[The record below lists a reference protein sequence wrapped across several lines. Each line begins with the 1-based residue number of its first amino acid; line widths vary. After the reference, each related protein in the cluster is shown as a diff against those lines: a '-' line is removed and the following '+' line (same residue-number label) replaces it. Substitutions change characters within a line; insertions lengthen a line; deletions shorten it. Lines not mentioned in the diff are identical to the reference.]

1 MIWTNES
8 NQMGQPA
15 ATQGSMVVGVDTHI
29 VMVPSPGGPIPTPL
43 PHPFSGQIDGGT
55 VQTVKIMGKPAAVV
69 DSQATN
75 SPSHIATP
83 PGTSFQVPP
92 QNKSTIKVGSA
103 TVKIGGKQ
111 AARNGDLSVDCDDIT
126 PTAPKGQVIAAGT
139 VMIG

>member
-1 MIWTNES
+1 MKNE
-8 NQMGQPA
+8 MGQPA
-15 ATQGSMVVGVDTHI
+15 ATQGSLVVGVDTHI

-43 PHPFSGQIDGGT
+43 PHPFSGTIDGGT

-83 PGTSFQVPP
+83 PGTSFQAPP

-111 AARNGDLSVDCDDIT
+111 AARNGDLSVDCDDLT

>member
-1 MIWTNES
+1 
-8 NQMGQPA
+8 MGQPA
-15 ATQGSMVVGVDTHI
+15 ATEGSTVVGVDIHI

-43 PHPFSGQIDGGT
+43 PHPFSGMVDGGT
-55 VQTVKIMGKPAAVV
+55 VPTVKIMGKPAAVV
-69 DSQATN
+69 DSQASN
-75 SPSHIATP
+75 KPAHIPTP

-92 QNKSTIKVGSA
+92 QNRSTIKVGSA

-111 AARNGDLSVDCDDIT
+111 AARNGDLSIDCDDIT

>member
-1 MIWTNES
+1 
-8 NQMGQPA
+8 MGQPA
-15 ATQGSMVVGVDTHI
+15 ATEGSMVVGGVTHLL
-29 VMVPSPGGPIPTPL
+29 MVPSPRGPNPTPL
-43 PHPFSGQIDGGT
+43 PHPFSGQVDGGT

-69 DSQATN
+69 DSQASNT
-75 SPSHIATP
+75 PSHIATP

-111 AARNGDLSVDCDDIT
+111 AARNGDMSVDCDDIT